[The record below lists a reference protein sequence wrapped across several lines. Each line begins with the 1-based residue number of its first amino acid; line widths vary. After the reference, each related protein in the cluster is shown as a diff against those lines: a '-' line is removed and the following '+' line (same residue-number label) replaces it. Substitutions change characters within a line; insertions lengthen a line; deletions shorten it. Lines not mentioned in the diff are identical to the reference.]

1 MKKIGVFTVTCLE
14 KNGLV
19 ARKNFFQSK
28 QLKCTFGL
36 SLCLTSIYFVFIK
49 DKRSKITDYLWKFST
64 FHTFDAHTCGNLV
77 LFALLMP
84 VDYQFLSCFVNNVF
98 GKFGEKVYSCGGLER
113 VGRVT
118 VNTAFFFC
126 LMVIIVYSLKCA
138 PANR

>member
-1 MKKIGVFTVTCLE
+1 M
-14 KNGLV
+14 
-19 ARKNFFQSK
+19 
-28 QLKCTFGL
+28 
-36 SLCLTSIYFVFIK
+36 FIK

-64 FHTFDAHTCGNLV
+64 FRTFDARTCGNLV

-118 VNTAFFFC
+118 VNTAFFF
-126 LMVIIVYSLKCA
+126 LPYGHYSLLTRVCTSKQVTVKHIFPFYDHISGSICYSS
-138 PANR
+138 PHHMDILVSLN